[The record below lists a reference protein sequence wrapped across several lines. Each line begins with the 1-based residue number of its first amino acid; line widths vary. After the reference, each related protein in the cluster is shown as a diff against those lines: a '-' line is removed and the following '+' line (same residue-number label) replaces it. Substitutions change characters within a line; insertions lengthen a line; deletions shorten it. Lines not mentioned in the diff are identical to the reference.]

1 MLGIPLDSPEQN
13 IRVEIIGDSMSPT
26 FLNGEIRIF
35 QIVQNTEL
43 KIGDIVLAKHPFK
56 KNIKIVKRITKVS
69 RSGSVFLEGD
79 HPSLN
84 ESSDSRSFGY
94 IKKEN
99 IIAKSKDML

>member
-1 MLGIPLDSPEQN
+1 
-13 IRVEIIGDSMSPT
+13 MSPT

-56 KNIKIVKRITKVS
+56 KNIKIVKRSTKVS
-69 RSGSVFLEGD
+69 RAGSVFLEGD

>member
-1 MLGIPLDSPEQN
+1 
-13 IRVEIIGDSMSPT
+13 
-26 FLNGEIRIF
+26 
-35 QIVQNTEL
+35 
-43 KIGDIVLAKHPFK
+43 
-56 KNIKIVKRITKVS
+56 
-69 RSGSVFLEGD
+69 LEGD